1 MPVSY
6 STGCICGV
14 SLYSAWAAGP
24 ERARALLSL
33 LCRARDGGCDA
44 KFALVDV
51 PVRDVNALVRGARD
65 ITAARLEDLARAAAA
80 PRTPPLATL
89 GHAAVWKALYL
100 SALAA
105 LRARLGPFRFYRDAR
120 LGVDDADGLLVSVEE
135 EPGAAEAA
143 PRAAVLRTALRL
155 AVEEDAVRA
164 AAAAAGG
171 GSLARARLC
180 AMRDGHA
187 DHSAPGNLVEFELT
201 TRAARFY
208 RSFGD
213 IAQPPRKRV
222 GCLADVFA
230 HREYRVRTGPAGAPP
245 ACLRALVPVDFDCL
259 VADARAFSP
268 VAATLVLAQWHA
280 ALFAG
285 PPAQVLGFLGPQ
297 LNPGGEERDYCFLL
311 GFPGVPLVLAAA
323 DPAAVRDALDAHAL
337 TDGLWPAFGMHV
349 YHALGP
355 RNFLDAGAVAALDG
369 RVAAARRAL
378 AAARAPGAE
387 DWSAGRVS
395 TILDS
400 PACVRGLWLA
410 KFDFS
415 AFFPTL
421 YAHLVPEHTRL
432 ARAIRARRDGRP
444 GLKPS
449 LLTFFGG
456 LRHVHPPAYEAVI
469 ALANAVADA
478 VERAA
483 NARNFAICT
492 YVKDGFWG
500 AFGDAAP
507 DAVPREAALAAA
519 LALRDA
525 CQRAAEDV
533 LRAAGLRPAEGAE
546 LHLRFE
552 GLFTHA
558 VSWAANRYWLWDAAG
573 GEDGGGERG
582 GGGEEDE
589 GDAEDEHFVGFPC
602 RTEFGRMAKHSLAAL
617 LRRAVA
623 RPERPEET
631 VAAAA
636 AACDALV
643 HAAFERRDDVRFW
656 SATLP
661 IADWG
666 ELPRSALAGGD
677 LLDADHGPRPYVLVA
692 GHEAAPFP
700 LPWALYRA
708 PAMLPGIACR
718 AHMAP
723 VLQELARMLNG
734 ALAAL
739 AREGEEGVGD
749 EDGGGGGE
757 GGGDE
762 DGAPIE
768 FKYDLEAFDFLFA

>member
-1 MPVSY
+1 MPVAY
-6 STGCICGV
+6 SVGCICGV
-14 SLYSAWAAGP
+14 SLYSVWAAGP
-24 ERARALLSL
+24 ERARALLAL
-33 LCRARDGGCDA
+33 LCRDPDGACDA

-51 PVRDVNALVRGARD
+51 PVRGVNALARGARD
-65 ITAARLEDLARAAAA
+65 MTAARLEDLARAAAA
-80 PRTPPLATL
+80 PRALPLATL
-89 GHAAVWKALYL
+89 GHAATWKALYV

-105 LRARLGPFRFYRDAR
+105 LRARIGPFRFYRETR
-120 LGVDDADGLLVSVEE
+120 LGVDEADGLLVSAEE
-135 EPGAAEAA
+135 SPGAADAA
-143 PRAAVLRTALRL
+143 PRAAVLRSALRL

-164 AAAAAGG
+164 AAAAAAPGG

-187 DHSAPGNLVEFELT
+187 DLAAPGNLVEFELT
-201 TRAARFY
+201 TKAARFY
-208 RSFGD
+208 RSFAD
-213 IAQPPRKRV
+213 VAQPPRKRA
-222 GCLADVFA
+222 GRLADVFA
-230 HREYRVRTGPAGAPP
+230 HREYRVRTGGAGAAP
-245 ACLRALVPVDFDCL
+245 APVRALVPVGFDCL

-268 VAATLVLAQWHA
+268 VAAMLVFAQWHA

-297 LNPGGEERDYCFLL
+297 LSPGGEERDYCFLL
-311 GFPGVPLVLAAA
+311 GFPGVPLVLSGA
-323 DPAAVRDALDAHAL
+323 DAGAVRDDLDAHVL
-337 TDGLWPAFGMHV
+337 TDGLWPAFGVHV

-355 RNFLDAGAVAALDG
+355 RNFLDAAAVAGLD
-369 RVAAARRAL
+369 RRIAAARRAL
-378 AAARAPGAE
+378 PAARAGDDGEGWP
-387 DWSAGRVS
+387 AGRVS

-421 YAHLVPEHTRL
+421 YAYLVPEHARL

-456 LRHVHPPAYEAVI
+456 LRHVHAPAYEAVI
-469 ALANAVADA
+469 ALANAVAAA

-483 NARNFAICT
+483 NARNFAVCT

-507 DAVPREAALAAA
+507 GAVPREAALAAA
-519 LALRDA
+519 LALRDE
-525 CQRAAEDV
+525 CQRAAEAV
-533 LRAAGLRPAEGAE
+533 LRAAGLRAAEGAE

-558 VSWAANRYWLWDAAG
+558 VSWSATRYWLWDATAGDAG
-573 GEDGGGERG
+573 GADG
-582 GGGEEDE
+582 
-589 GDAEDEHFVGFPC
+589 EHFVGFPC
-602 RTEFGRMAKHSLAAL
+602 RTEFGRLAKRSLAGL

-623 RPERPEET
+623 RPERSEDM

-643 HAAFERRDDVRFW
+643 HAAFERRGDVRFW
-656 SATLP
+656 SATMP

-666 ELPRSALAGGD
+666 ALPRSALAGGD

-708 PAMLPGIACR
+708 PALLPDIACR

-739 AREGEEGVGD
+739 ARD
-749 EDGGGGGE
+749 GE
-757 GGGDE
+757 GAGDDE
-762 DGAPIE
+762 PTVE
-768 FKYDLEAFDFLFA
+768 FEYSLADFDFLFA

>member
-6 STGCICGV
+6 SNGCICGV

-24 ERARALLSL
+24 DRARVLLAL
-33 LCRARDGGCDA
+33 LCRQSDGGCDA

-51 PVRDVNALVRGARD
+51 LARSVNALARGARD
-65 ITAARLEDLARAAAA
+65 VTAARLEDLARAAAA

-89 GHAAVWKALYL
+89 GHAATWKALYV
-100 SALAA
+100 SALVA
-105 LRARLGPFRFYRDAR
+105 LRARIGPFRFYRETR
-120 LGVDDADGLLVSVEE
+120 LGVDEASGLLVSAEE
-135 EPGAAEAA
+135 APDAADAA
-143 PRAAVLRTALRL
+143 PRAAVLRSALRL

-164 AAAAAGG
+164 AAAAAPAGG

-187 DHSAPGNLVEFELT
+187 DFAAPGNAVEFELT
-201 TRAARFY
+201 TKTARFY
-208 RSFGD
+208 RSFAD
-213 IAQPPRKRV
+213 IAQPPRKRA
-222 GCLADVFA
+222 GRLADVFA
-230 HREYRVRTGPAGAPP
+230 HREYRVRTGGGAAPTVV
-245 ACLRALVPVDFDCL
+245 RALVPVGFDCV

-268 VAATLVLAQWHA
+268 VAAMLVLAQWHA

-285 PPAQVLGFLGPQ
+285 GPAQVLGFLGPQ
-297 LNPGGEERDYCFLL
+297 LSPGGEERDYCFLL
-311 GFPGVPLVLAAA
+311 GFPGVPLVVSAA
-323 DPAAVRDALDAHAL
+323 DAGAVRDDLDAHVL
-337 TDGLWPAFGMHV
+337 TDGLWPAFGVHA

-355 RNFLDAGAVAALDG
+355 WDFLDGAAVAGPGRLSVHAYHALGPWDFLDG
-369 RVAAARRAL
+369 
-378 AAARAPGAE
+378 GA
-387 DWSAGRVS
+387 DWPAGRVS

-421 YAHLVPEHTRL
+421 YAHLVPEHARL

-456 LRHVHPPAYEAVI
+456 LRHVHAPAYEAVI
-469 ALANAVADA
+469 ALANAVAAA

-483 NARNFAICT
+483 NARNFAVCT

-507 DAVPREAALAAA
+507 GAVPREAALAAA
-519 LALRDA
+519 LALRDD
-525 CQRAAEDV
+525 CQRAAEAV
-533 LRAAGLRPAEGAE
+533 LRDAGLRPAEGAE
-546 LHLRFE
+546 LRLRFE

-558 VSWAANRYWLWDAAG
+558 VSWSVNRYWLWDATAG
-573 GEDGGGERG
+573 
-582 GGGEEDE
+582 DE
-589 GDAEDEHFVGFPC
+589 AGAESEHFVGFPC
-602 RTEFGRMAKHSLAAL
+602 RTEFGRMAKRSLAGL

-623 RPERPEET
+623 RPERPGDT

-643 HAAFERRDDVRFW
+643 YAAFERRGDARFW
-656 SATLP
+656 SATAP
-661 IADWG
+661 IGDWG
-666 ELPRSALAGGD
+666 AVPRSAFSGGD
-677 LLDADHGPRPYVLVA
+677 LLDADHGPRPYVLVS

-700 LPWALYRA
+700 LPWTLYRA
-708 PAMLPGIACR
+708 PALLPDIACR

-739 AREGEEGVGD
+739 AR
-749 EDGGGGGE
+749 GGGGE
-757 GGGDE
+757 NNNE
-762 DGAPIE
+762 DDGEDDGEPPIE
-768 FKYDLEAFDFLFA
+768 FEYDLAAFDFLFA

>member
-1 MPVSY
+1 MPVSH
-6 STGCICGV
+6 SNGCVCGV

-24 ERARALLSL
+24 DRARVLLAL
-33 LCRARDGGCDA
+33 LCRMDDGGCDA
-44 KFALVDV
+44 KFALVNV
-51 PVRDVNALVRGARD
+51 CARGVTALARGARD
-65 ITAARLEDLARAAAA
+65 VTAARLEDLARAAAA
-80 PRTPPLATL
+80 PRALPLATL
-89 GHAAVWKALYL
+89 GHAATWKALYV

-105 LRARLGPFRFYRDAR
+105 LRAQIGPFRFYRETR
-120 LGVDDADGLLVSVEE
+120 FGVDNDTGLLVSAE
-135 EPGAAEAA
+135 EPPDAADAA
-143 PRAAVLRTALRL
+143 PRAAVLRSALRL

-164 AAAAAGG
+164 AAAAAPAGG

-187 DHSAPGNLVEFELT
+187 DLSAPGNVVEFELT
-201 TRAARFY
+201 TKTARFY
-208 RSFGD
+208 RIFAD
-213 IAQPPRKRV
+213 IAQPPRKRA
-222 GCLADVFA
+222 GRLADVFA
-230 HREYRVRTGPAGAPP
+230 HREYRVRTEGSAAPVVV
-245 ACLRALVPVDFDCL
+245 RALVPVNFDCV

-268 VAATLVLAQWHA
+268 MAAMLVFAQWHA
-280 ALFAG
+280 ALFTDG
-285 PPAQVLGFLGPQ
+285 PAQVLGFLGPQ

-311 GFPGVPLVLAAA
+311 GFPGVPLVVSAA
-323 DPAAVRDALDAHAL
+323 DAGAVRDDLDAHVL
-337 TDGLWPAFGMHV
+337 TDGLWPAFGVHV

-355 RNFLDAGAVAALDG
+355 WNFLDGAAVASLN
-369 RVAAARRAL
+369 RRIT
-378 AAARAPGAE
+378 AARAALPPGGSDGS
-387 DWSAGRVS
+387 DWPAGRVS
-395 TILDS
+395 TILNS

-421 YAHLVPEHTRL
+421 YAHLVPENARL
-432 ARAIRARRDGRP
+432 ARAICARRDGRP

-456 LRHVHPPAYEAVI
+456 LRHVHAPAYEAVI
-469 ALANAVADA
+469 ALANAVAAA

-483 NARNFAICT
+483 NARNFAVCT

-507 DAVPREAALAAA
+507 EVVPREAALAAA
-519 LALRDA
+519 LALRDD
-525 CQRAAEDV
+525 CQRAAEAV
-533 LRAAGLRPAEGAE
+533 LRAAGLHPAEGAE

-558 VSWAANRYWLWDAAG
+558 VSWSANKYWLWDATAG
-573 GEDGGGERG
+573 GAEGEL
-582 GGGEEDE
+582 
-589 GDAEDEHFVGFPC
+589 FVGFPC
-602 RTEFGRMAKHSLAAL
+602 RTEFGRMAKRSLAGL

-623 RPERPEET
+623 QPERPSDT

-643 HAAFERRDDVRFW
+643 HAAFERRGDVRFW
-656 SATLP
+656 SATAP

-666 ELPRSALAGGD
+666 AVPRSALSGGD

-700 LPWALYRA
+700 LPWALYRS
-708 PAMLPGIACR
+708 PVLLPDIACR

-739 AREGEEGVGD
+739 AAREGDD
-749 EDGGGGGE
+749 EP
-757 GGGDE
+757 
-762 DGAPIE
+762 PIE
-768 FKYDLEAFDFLFA
+768 EFEYNLADFDFLFA